1 MKTMIDDVNL
11 FNQLYFRENPLLVF
25 ESPDSPYYDYHLKV
39 TETDSYYSSMIR
51 VSLNKMRKWNMS
63 SDQSLG
69 NLLMAYYTSYFE
81 LFSEDGL
88 VKTFYNTFPHYCEQ
102 VLLDNQGFVFKD
114 VLGDTFLHY
123 ASYSFDCVDAITE
136 LFNEA
141 YSRNNRVLNPL
152 LSLKNSLGLTPHD
165 IILLE

>member
-1 MKTMIDDVNL
+1 MTMIDNVNL
-11 FNQLYFRENPLLVF
+11 FNEIYFEENPLLVF
-25 ESPDSPYYDYHLKV
+25 ESPESPYHDYHSRV
-39 TETDSYYSSMIR
+39 TETDSYYSSMVR
-51 VSLNKMRKWNMS
+51 VSSNKMRKWNMT

-81 LFSEDGL
+81 LFAGDGL
-88 VKTFYNTFPHYCEQ
+88 VKTFYNTFPRYCEE

-114 VLGDTFLHY
+114 ILGDTFLHY
-123 ASYSFDCVDAITE
+123 VSYSFDCVEAMTE

-141 YSRNNRVLNPL
+141 HSRNNKVLNPL